1 LFKTASELLVSQDL
15 LELGFLGVELS
26 CDFFDEEEGLDET
39 NLMESFIWEK
49 NYFFVF
55 YKTLIH

>member
-1 LFKTASELLVSQDL
+1 MFKTASELLVSQDL

-39 NLMESFIWEK
+39 NFMESFIWEK
-49 NYFFVF
+49 NYFFV
-55 YKTLIH
+55 L